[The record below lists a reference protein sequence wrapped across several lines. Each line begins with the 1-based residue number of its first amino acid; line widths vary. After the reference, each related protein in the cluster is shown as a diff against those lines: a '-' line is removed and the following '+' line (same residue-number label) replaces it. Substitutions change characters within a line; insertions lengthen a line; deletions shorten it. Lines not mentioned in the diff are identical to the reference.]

1 MLKKCRIQVEGF
13 GEIAS
18 DPGHLY
24 LEVLNRAG
32 LDLHNDCG
40 GHGKCGKCRI
50 VFFTPPPEE
59 FPSDKF
65 FLKDAERAR
74 GMRLACFHQIR
85 GDCRIEIPAP
95 AQTEL
100 LDDLPRG

>member
-13 GEIAS
+13 GDVRSE
-18 DPGHLY
+18 PGNLF

-50 VFFTPPPEE
+50 VFYSAPPEE
-59 FPSDKF
+59 LKSDRF
-65 FLKDAERAR
+65 FLSDEERAR
-74 GMRLACFHQIR
+74 GMRLACFHQVR
-85 GDCRIEIPAP
+85 EDCRIEIPAP
-95 AQTEL
+95 ESVEL
-100 LDDLPRG
+100 LDDL